1 VFDHRDRAVLR
12 RAARLARRSQPA
24 RPQLAG
30 ERRIG
35 AVVAQLAELV
45 EQRGG
50 PQVRVLGQPFPAV
63 VDERL
68 ERIRFTAL
76 ALPGDPAAVQIG
88 ADGLAVMA
96 QVPGDRGDRPAPA
109 VQRTAST
116 SSSRV
121 SMSAGGPF
129 ELRVIRNRQPRRNLR
144 RLGGATRVGNFSEQL
159 WGDSPERRQLRAAPV
174 RATAPARRARGVRP
188 RARPV
193 ERAEPYPVAEPGP
206 RPAMSAAVSRAR
218 RTARRGGCRGPRPTR
233 AAGPCGRWSGPRMR
247 SGSAHESAVD
257 AGWLSAAPDE
267 RPGSLSPLTATP
279 ARRATRLL
287 PSNKRQQVRYSAG
300 PR

>member
-76 ALPGDPAAVQIG
+76 ALPGDPAAVQG
-88 ADGLAVMA
+88 
-96 QVPGDRGDRPAPA
+96 
-109 VQRTAST
+109 
-116 SSSRV
+116 
-121 SMSAGGPF
+121 
-129 ELRVIRNRQPRRNLR
+129 
-144 RLGGATRVGNFSEQL
+144 
-159 WGDSPERRQLRAAPV
+159 
-174 RATAPARRARGVRP
+174 
-188 RARPV
+188 
-193 ERAEPYPVAEPGP
+193 PYPRIVDTGWSIT
-206 RPAMSAAVSRAR
+206 R
-218 RTARRGGCRGPRPTR
+218 R
-233 AAGPCGRWSGPRMR
+233 AAG
-247 SGSAHESAVD
+247 
-257 AGWLSAAPDE
+257 
-267 RPGSLSPLTATP
+267 
-279 ARRATRLL
+279 
-287 PSNKRQQVRYSAG
+287 
-300 PR
+300 